1 MGPSFPFHPLH
12 FLFFRYF
19 QVAPNVQKISRLT
32 KDLVFGKMRERLNK
46 EEVERLSQI
55 GRDKQKVVVEHKE
68 EKEGIEME
76 TEPENEKR

>member
-1 MGPSFPFHPLH
+1 
-12 FLFFRYF
+12 
-19 QVAPNVQKISRLT
+19 
-32 KDLVFGKMRERLNK
+32 MRERLNK